1 MTNVLHTGK
10 MYYNEEKRGGIHLKR
25 TVGIAGQESEYW
37 VKLMEYLNRQG
48 RFETFVCTREE
59 CLEEEIQKRKPVVL
73 FREQGFASEVSF
85 DGTEVFFVSSRT
97 AGSGI
102 YPYQP
107 AERIYEEML
116 GYLPKE
122 QLFVPTGDAKEK
134 KVCCVYSPLGRSGK
148 TSFALSYAKRH
159 SFFYIGLED
168 YGITGES
175 IHGMS
180 EILYYIHNRKEGITE
195 TVLEMSESWKEI
207 RMLRSPFL
215 FQDIRQISVEDY
227 AWFFENLRKDPVF
240 PSVIVD
246 LGTGCL
252 PDFEMFDF
260 FDQIYVPILD
270 GSVET
275 AKLRKFWNLLQEIDG
290 SVSDRFRILRVPRK
304 NWEEEGFLDQVKET
318 SYREAYSLQYQ

>member
-1 MTNVLHTGK
+1 
-10 MYYNEEKRGGIHLKR
+10 
-25 TVGIAGQESEYW
+25 
-37 VKLMEYLNRQG
+37 
-48 RFETFVCTREE
+48 
-59 CLEEEIQKRKPVVL
+59 
-73 FREQGFASEVSF
+73 
-85 DGTEVFFVSSRT
+85 
-97 AGSGI
+97 
-102 YPYQP
+102 
-107 AERIYEEML
+107 
-116 GYLPKE
+116 
-122 QLFVPTGDAKEK
+122 
-134 KVCCVYSPLGRSGK
+134 
-148 TSFALSYAKRH
+148 
-159 SFFYIGLED
+159 
-168 YGITGES
+168 
-175 IHGMS
+175 
-180 EILYYIHNRKEGITE
+180 
-195 TVLEMSESWKEI
+195 MSESWKEI